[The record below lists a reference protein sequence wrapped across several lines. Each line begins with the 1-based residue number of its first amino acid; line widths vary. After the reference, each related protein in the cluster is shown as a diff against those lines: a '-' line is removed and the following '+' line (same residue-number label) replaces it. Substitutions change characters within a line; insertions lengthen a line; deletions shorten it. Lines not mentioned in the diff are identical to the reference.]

1 MQPRGIRVC
10 LSPALIGNYKLA
22 QTTVVVID
30 ILRATTSMCVAFGH
44 GAAAIIPLE
53 TVEEAAQYRN
63 KGYLVGAERNGEMI
77 AGFDF
82 GNSPYSYM
90 RPLAGQRIAITT
102 TNGTQAI
109 HAARQAHQI
118 VIGAFANK
126 TVLTN
131 YLRQQTGDVLLL
143 CSGWKN
149 NVNLEDTIFAG
160 AMVDAL
166 RQVCTPKDD
175 AATIAAL
182 LYAAAN
188 ANKRYY
194 LQNSTHYQRLLQLKL
209 QADVKY
215 CLRADTQPVLP
226 IYHQGELINALAQP
240 A

>member
-1 MQPRGIRVC
+1 MQRGIRVC
-10 LSPALIGNYKLA
+10 LSPALIGNYKLE

-44 GAAAIIPLE
+44 GAAAMIPLE
-53 TVEEAAQYRN
+53 TVEEAAAYRDQ
-63 KGYLVGAERNGEMI
+63 GYLVGAERNGEMI
-77 AGFDF
+77 PGFDF

-90 RPLAGQRIAITT
+90 RPLTGQRIAITT

-109 HAARQAHQI
+109 HAARHAQQI

-126 TVLTN
+126 TVLTD
-131 YLRQQTGDVLLL
+131 YLLAQSGDVLLL

-160 AMVDAL
+160 AMVVAL
-166 RQVCTPKDD
+166 ASVCQPRDD
-175 AATIAAL
+175 AATISSL
-182 LYAAAN
+182 LYTAAN
-188 ANKRYY
+188 QNKRYY
-194 LQNSTHYQRLLQLKL
+194 LQNSTHYQRLLQLRL

-226 IYHQGELINALAQP
+226 IYRDGQLVNALPQP
-240 A
+240 I